1 MKKLSGCL
9 LLVLGLAACGGAAP
23 APSSAPASSPAAASA
38 AAKQAS
44 TAASAAAKPAGS
56 ASAKP
61 AASGSAAA
69 KPAASGSAVAKPAA
83 SGLKHI
89 EAAFSQA
96 SITQTPMY
104 VAADLG
110 MFNKYGLDVTAKQ
123 IGGTQQI
130 PALVSN
136 EIQFAGVGASEIA
149 NANIGGTA
157 IVIIATAVDVP
168 FFQLY
173 VNSKYKT
180 VADLAGQSIGI
191 TTAGSSTDSTARLIL
206 QKFNMTGKVKITPA
220 GGTQAAILAAMT
232 QGGIAGG
239 ILTSPTSEQAAKA
252 GFTQLV
258 DGVTMGV
265 PANTNS
271 LNVTRA
277 YLQSNRDTVLNF
289 LRGYQDAWTF
299 ISNPANEDAVV
310 KVIAKYTK
318 TDADAVK
325 PGYERGL
332 KYWQTLKVP
341 VENPEA
347 VTNLMKLSDNPKA
360 ASVNPNDFIDNSLL
374 QSIQPK

>member
-1 MKKLSGCL
+1 MKSISGCL
-9 LLVLGLAACGGAAP
+9 LPVLVLGLAACGGGAP
-23 APSSAPASSPAAASA
+23 AASSPVASSPAAAASAKPASA
-38 AAKQAS
+38 APSGAAAAAS
-44 TAASAAAKPAGS
+44 TKPAASAAAKP
-56 ASAKP
+56 
-61 AASGSAAA
+61 ASGSAAA
-69 KPAASGSAVAKPAA
+69 KPAASGLQHV
-83 SGLKHI
+83 
-89 EAAFSQA
+89 EAAYSQA

-104 VAADLG
+104 VGADLG

-123 IGGTQQI
+123 VGGTQQI

-149 NANIGGTA
+149 NANLGGTA

-173 VNSKYKT
+173 VNSKYKA

-191 TTAGSSTDSTARLIL
+191 TTPGSSTDSTARLIL
-206 QKFNMTGKVKITPA
+206 QKYNMTGKVKITPA
-220 GGTQAAILAAMT
+220 GGTQASILAAMT

-252 GFTQLV
+252 GFTELV

-265 PANTNS
+265 PASTNS
-271 LNVTRA
+271 LGVTRA
-277 YLQSNRDTVLNF
+277 YLQSNRETVLNF

-318 TDADAVK
+318 SDEDSVR

-341 VENPEA
+341 TENPEA
-347 VTNLMKLSDNPKA
+347 VTNLLKLSDNPKA
-360 ASVNPNDFIDNSLL
+360 ANANPNDFIDNSLL
-374 QSIQPK
+374 ESIQPK

>member
-1 MKKLSGCL
+1 MLARMKKLSGCL

-23 APSSAPASSPAAASA
+23 ATSSPAASEAASKPASA
-38 AAKQAS
+38 
-44 TAASAAAKPAGS
+44 AASAAAKPAAS
-56 ASAKP
+56 ASAKPAASAEAKP

-69 KPAASGSAVAKPAA
+69 KPAASG
-83 SGLKHI
+83 LKHI
-89 EAAFSQA
+89 EAAYSQA

-104 VAADLG
+104 VAADMGL
-110 MFNKYGLDVTAKQ
+110 FNKYGLDVSAKQ

-173 VNSKYKT
+173 VNSKYKS
-180 VADLAGQSIGI
+180 VPDLAGQSIGI

-206 QKFNMTGKVKITPA
+206 QKYNMAGKVKITPA
-220 GGTQAAILAAMT
+220 GGTQASILAAMT

-252 GFTQLV
+252 GFTELV

-271 LNVTRA
+271 LGVTRA

-299 ISNPANEDAVV
+299 ISNPANENAVV

-318 TDADAVK
+318 SDEAAVK

-332 KYWQTLKVP
+332 KYWQTLKSP
-341 VENPEA
+341 TENPEA
-347 VTNLMKLSDNPKA
+347 VSNLLKLSDNPKA
-360 ASVNPNDFIDNSLL
+360 ANANPNDFIDNSLL